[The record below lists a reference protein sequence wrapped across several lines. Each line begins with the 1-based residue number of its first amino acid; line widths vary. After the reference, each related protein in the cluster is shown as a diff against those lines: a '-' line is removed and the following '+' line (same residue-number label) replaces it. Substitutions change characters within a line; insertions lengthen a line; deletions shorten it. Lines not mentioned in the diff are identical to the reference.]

1 MKRRLT
7 LILCALDALAWAALA
22 IAAFFSGSDPAT
34 RDLDVLLGVA
44 VTILFALTA
53 LPAALLAWRRVAP
66 DFALVLALG
75 FPAAFLLLFMI
86 GVLAL
91 AGL

>member
-1 MKRRLT
+1 MKRRVT
-7 LILCALDALAWAALA
+7 LILCAVDALAWAAMA
-22 IAAFFSGSDPAT
+22 FAAFFSGSDPAT
-34 RDLDVLLGVA
+34 RELDGLVGLA

-53 LPAALLAWRRVAP
+53 VPAALLAWRRKAP

-75 FPAAFLLLFMI
+75 FPAAFLLLFTI

-91 AGL
+91 AGA